1 MGWMA
6 SLKRTMSASLLHQP
20 SLPHTIILSVS
31 MHVDSTAE
39 ESDHGESDSS
49 SSSDEYTDSTADE
62 RHE

>member
-20 SLPHTIILSVS
+20 FLPHTIILPVS

-39 ESDHGESDSS
+39 ESDHGDSDSS
-49 SSSDEYTDSTADE
+49 SSSDSTADE
-62 RHE
+62 RA